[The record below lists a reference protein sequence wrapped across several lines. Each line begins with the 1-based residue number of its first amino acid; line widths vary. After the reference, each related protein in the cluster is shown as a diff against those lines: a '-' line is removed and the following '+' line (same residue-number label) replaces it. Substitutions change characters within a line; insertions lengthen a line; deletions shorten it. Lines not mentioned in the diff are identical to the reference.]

1 MGGIKNKINIWY
13 ILCLVETLVF
23 SRVNLIFFIRG
34 NKKNAVD
41 FLFILFNNGGYHKR
55 DLTYEK

>member
-1 MGGIKNKINIWY
+1 MSSRDTSI
-13 ILCLVETLVF
+13 F
-23 SRVNLIFFIRG
+23 SCKFDIFIRG

-55 DLTYEK
+55 DLTYEKWLNIIG